1 MAFLTAQRD
10 VRAGREGSLTR
21 TGVLFMQKATD
32 QGALPSCPGG
42 RLAQR
47 ASRPAWGP
55 ALLRRPPAVRVVL
68 PVLGGG
74 GWDRS
79 GAHRVDTQSPGG
91 RHSSSPPWHIIPF
104 TSGEVEVTPGH
115 LCLLSSALGLNPYL
129 TAVFLWERI
138 SASLVVSTAPPAP
151 TVKRE

>member
-1 MAFLTAQRD
+1 MSWRE
-10 VRAGREGSLTR
+10 AGAESFQAGL
-21 TGVLFMQKATD
+21 
-32 QGALPSCPGG
+32 
-42 RLAQR
+42 
-47 ASRPAWGP
+47 GP